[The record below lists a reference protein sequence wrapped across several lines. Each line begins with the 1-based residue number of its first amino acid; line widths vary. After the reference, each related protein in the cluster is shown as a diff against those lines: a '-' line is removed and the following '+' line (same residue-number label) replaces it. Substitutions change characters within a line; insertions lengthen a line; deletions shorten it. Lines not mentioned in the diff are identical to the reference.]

1 MAAGD
6 GAVIGIPWSSTGP
19 ALLTHRSLWLQQVL
33 GEESA
38 PRAEPLQGDVR
49 ADVCILGGGYTG
61 LWTAIELKRREPG
74 LDVVVLEADIC
85 GGGAS
90 GRNGGFLLSWWAK
103 LGSLVK
109 VCGEDDALWI
119 AREAEDAV
127 GFIGDFCHEHA
138 IDAEYRRGGWL
149 WTATSRAQM
158 GSWEGTVAETER
170 LGVNAFERLSG
181 DEVSRRGGSASYL
194 GGVFEPSAATVQ
206 PARLARGLARVA
218 GEVGVRIFEGT
229 PARDVSGTMPLV
241 VVTPGGRVTADV
253 VVSALNA
260 WTAGLR
266 PLRKLSRSFVPITS
280 DMVAS
285 GAAPDEL
292 AATGWT
298 GGECIT
304 DSRLLVHYHRTTV
317 DGRIAIGRGGGA
329 LGPAGRFGSTFHYDR
344 RRSEGVAASLHGLYP
359 SFRSVPTTHAWSGPI
374 DRSETGIPFFG
385 KAEGMPNL
393 VYGLGFS
400 GNGVGPCVLA
410 GKILA
415 SLALRADDRWTQS
428 ALVRGAYSRFPP
440 EPVRFL
446 GGSLVREAVK
456 RKESLEDEGRTAG
469 PAVARLAALAPAG
482 LFKVESARQP
492 EEGNHRATTRG

>member
-1 MAAGD
+1 M
-6 GAVIGIPWSSTGP
+6 IGIPWSSTGP
-19 ALLTHRSLWLQQVL
+19 ELLTHRSLWLQQAL

-38 PRAEPLQGDVR
+38 GPAEPLLGDIR
-49 ADVCILGGGYTG
+49 TDVCILGGGYTG
-61 LWTAIELKRREPG
+61 LWTAIELKQREPG
-74 LDVVVLEADIC
+74 LDVVVVEADIC

-90 GRNGGFLLSWWAK
+90 GRNGGFVLSWWAK

-109 VCGEDDALWI
+109 ICGEDDALWI

-127 GFIGDFCHEHA
+127 GFLGRFCQEHA
-138 IDAEYRRGGWL
+138 IDAEYRRAGWL

-158 GSWEGTVAETER
+158 GSWEGTVAEAER
-170 LGVNAFERLSG
+170 LGVKAFERL
-181 DEVSRRGGSASYL
+181 DPEDVRRRGGSASYL
-194 GGVFEPSAATVQ
+194 GGVFEASAATVQ

-218 GEVGVRIFEGT
+218 RDAGVRVFERT
-229 PARDVSGTMPLV
+229 PARDVAGAKPLV
-241 VVTPGGRVTADV
+241 VMTPGGRVTADV

-285 GAAPDEL
+285 APASEEL
-292 AATGWT
+292 AMTGWT

-304 DSRLLVHYHRTTV
+304 DSRLLVHYHRTTL

-329 LGPAGRFGSTFHYDR
+329 IGPAGRFGATFHYDR
-344 RRSEGVAASLHGLYP
+344 RRCDGVAASLGSLYP
-359 SFRSVPTTHAWSGPI
+359 SFRAVPITHAWSGPI

-385 KAEGMPNL
+385 RAEGAPNL
-393 VYGLGFS
+393 IYGLGFS

-410 GKILA
+410 GRALA

-428 ALVRGAYSRFPP
+428 ALARGAFHLFPP

-446 GGSLVREAVK
+446 GGSLVREAVR
-456 RKESLEDEGRTAG
+456 RKEALEDEGRTAG
-469 PAVARLAALAPAG
+469 PAVTRVAALAPAG
-482 LFKVESARQP
+482 LFKVGAAHGT
-492 EEGNHRATTRG
+492 EEGRHHTTAGG

>member
-1 MAAGD
+1 M
-6 GAVIGIPWSSTGP
+6 
-19 ALLTHRSLWLQQVL
+19 THRSLWLQEVL

-38 PRAEPLQGDVR
+38 PPAEPLRGDVR
-49 ADVCILGGGYTG
+49 TDVCILGGGYTG

-90 GRNGGFLLSWWAK
+90 GRNGGFVLSWWAK

-109 VCGEDDALWI
+109 ICGESEALWI
-119 AREAEDAV
+119 AREAEEAV
-127 GFIGDFCHEHA
+127 EFLGDFCREHG

-149 WTATSRAQM
+149 WTATSRAQI

-170 LGVNAFERLSG
+170 LGVDAFQRL
-181 DEVSRRGGSASYL
+181 DPEDVRRRGGSASYL
-194 GGVFEPSAATVQ
+194 AGVFEPSAATVQ

-218 GEVGVRIFEGT
+218 REAGVRVFEGT
-229 PARDVSGTMPLV
+229 PARDVHGATPLV
-241 VVTPGGRVTADV
+241 VTTPDGRVTADV

-285 GAAPDEL
+285 APASEEL
-292 AATGWT
+292 AGTGWT

-304 DSRLLVHYHRTTV
+304 DSRLLVHYHRTTQ

-329 LGPAGRFGSTFHYDR
+329 IGAAGRFGATFHYDR
-344 RRSEGVAASLHGLYP
+344 RRCDGVAASLHGLYP
-359 SFRSVPTTHAWSGPI
+359 SFRAVPITHAWSGPI

-385 KAEGMPNL
+385 RAEGTPNL

-400 GNGVGPCVLA
+400 GNGVGPCVL
-410 GKILA
+410 GGRILA

-456 RKESLEDEGRTAG
+456 RKEALEDEGRAAG

-482 LFKVESARQP
+482 LFKVEGAGGTK
-492 EEGNHRATTRG
+492 EGRHRKAIGG

>member
-1 MAAGD
+1 
-6 GAVIGIPWSSTGP
+6 
-19 ALLTHRSLWLQQVL
+19 
-33 GEESA
+33 
-38 PRAEPLQGDVR
+38 
-49 ADVCILGGGYTG
+49 VCILGGGYTG

-109 VCGEDDALWI
+109 VCGEGDALWI
-119 AREAEDAV
+119 AREAEEAV

-170 LGVNAFERLSG
+170 LGVNAFARLSG

-229 PARDVSGTMPLV
+229 RARDVSGTMPLV

-329 LGPAGRFGSTFHYDR
+329 LGPAGTFGSTFHHDR

-359 SFRSVPTTHAWSGPI
+359 SFRSVPITHAWSGPI

-385 KAEGMPNL
+385 RAEGMPNL

-410 GKILA
+410 GRILA

-446 GGSLVREAVK
+446 GGSLVRVAVK

-482 LFKVESARQP
+482 LFKVESAHQP